1 METNNAEKEFSKK
14 LMDAEYEK
22 GINQYVS
29 IENKNQIITQE
40 PCKYITHTPVVCKY
54 IKHTLLCPKC
64 NTQMHPTGD
73 MLCSYPAQYPH
84 VCPECGYEI
93 RYGLKEK
100 YPYIETIYDEI
111 K

>member
-1 METNNAEKEFSKK
+1 MKTNNAEKEFSKK
-14 LMDAEYEK
+14 LMYAEYEK
-22 GINQYVS
+22 GINQNIS

-40 PCKYITHTPVVCKY
+40 PYKYITHTPVVCKY